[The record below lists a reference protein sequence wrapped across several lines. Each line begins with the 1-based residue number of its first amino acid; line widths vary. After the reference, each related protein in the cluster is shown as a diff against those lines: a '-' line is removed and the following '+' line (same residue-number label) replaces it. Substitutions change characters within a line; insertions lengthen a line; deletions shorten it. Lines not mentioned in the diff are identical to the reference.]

1 MRRRGK
7 PSQATKEAQEKRK
20 LELQEEARLKA
31 KEDRNLAKLKQR
43 AEYEF
48 LEMREEFKLITPERV
63 LARIQ
68 RIATNPQE
76 RTTDRLQA
84 ETLLGKY
91 LKLFTD
97 KVEHSG
103 KDGDAIKFSIDMS
116 DDLEG
121 TEVDVTPIPLK
132 LVTRDPGDSNS

>member
-1 MRRRGK
+1 MKRRGK
-7 PSQATKEAQEKRK
+7 PSQATKAAQAERNEA
-20 LELQEEARLKA
+20 LQEEARLKEI
-31 KEDRNLAKLKQR
+31 EDRRLAKFKQR

-68 RIATNPQE
+68 RIAVNPQE

-103 KDGDAIKFSIDMS
+103 KDGDAIKFSIDMG
-116 DDLEG
+116 D
-121 TEVDVTPIPLK
+121 EVEESAIDITPVPLK
-132 LVTRDPGDSNS
+132 LVKPRGDSDS